1 MQHTASLPPI
11 GIAANLVEQVANV
24 LRERIASG
32 GFAPSERLPTEAGMS
47 VSFGVSRTVV
57 REAVARLKSEGLL
70 LSRQGSGVFV
80 CEGAQLKPL
89 RLESA
94 AGRSLASV
102 LHIVELRR
110 AIEAESA
117 ALAAS
122 RRSAD
127 DIKAMRTTLKEL
139 DAAVA
144 RGESGVA
151 QDVQF
156 HKLIAAAS
164 RNPYFL
170 SVLDFLGQF
179 LAEAIRV
186 TRANEARR
194 EDFSRA
200 VKAEHAAIFAAIE
213 AGDAAAARRT
223 GTRHMVNAAN
233 RINMADAA
241 FWSSPEMD
249 AAQKILKR

>member
-1 MQHTASLPPI
+1 MQHTASLPSI
-11 GIAANLVEQVANV
+11 GLAANLVEQVANV
-24 LRERIASG
+24 LRERIVSG
-32 GFAPSERLPTEAGMS
+32 GYVPSERLPTEAGMS

-57 REAVARLKSEGLL
+57 REAVSRLKSEGLL

-80 CEGAQLKPL
+80 SEGAQLKPL

-94 AGRSLASV
+94 AGRSLTSI

-122 RRSAD
+122 RRSAQ
-127 DIKAMRTTLKEL
+127 DIEAMRETLKEL

-151 QDVQF
+151 QDVRF

-164 RNPYFL
+164 GNPYFL
-170 SVLDFLGQF
+170 SVLEFLGQF
-179 LAEAIRV
+179 LTEAIGV

-200 VKAEHAAIFAAIE
+200 AKAEHAAIFAAIE
-213 AGDAAAARRT
+213 TGDAAAARRT

-241 FWSSPEMD
+241 FWTSTEERAKPAS
-249 AAQKILKR
+249 